1 MFNMKANNDV
11 KIKRGTSFVKD
22 LSYKANQYLN
32 AKEPFEAKDNML
44 KIIPL
49 GGSEEIGGRNMTVIE
64 YGKDI
69 LVIDI
74 GMKFPEEDQP
84 GIDYIIPN
92 PSYLKGKEDRI
103 RAVLITHGHMDHIG
117 GVSQVMSM
125 IGNPPI
131 YAPALPLAMM
141 QRRQSEFTNL
151 PALNGHIAKLNEKL
165 RFGVFT
171 VTFLHINH
179 SIPDSTMIKIE
190 TPEGVILH
198 TGDFKIDATPVGEE
212 PADLEMYKKIGD
224 EGVLLLLSDSTSASR
239 PGKLV
244 SEMTIQNNIDHIFE
258 NATGKI
264 IVTTFSST
272 LNRIQ
277 QMINLSEKYNRKVVI
292 EGFSM
297 KTNVQILHE
306 IGYAKFSPQ
315 TMITAQEASKMPPE
329 NVTIICA
336 GAQGDERSALTRMAN
351 KEHRNFQIE
360 PGDTVVFS
368 SSVVPGNEESV
379 QKIKDA
385 IAKQRANIIH
395 YKMMEVHV
403 SGHAHRDDL
412 KQLLEIIRP
421 KYLQPIY
428 GDFYSLKS
436 HSDLAQEV
444 GMSRDNI
451 LLTDNGRIIQVY
463 KGEARVT
470 TEKVNASN
478 MMVDG
483 LGIGDLKE
491 MVIRDRQ
498 SLAQDGILTI
508 VILLNLEQAKIIRE
522 PEIISKGFVHIQTS
536 TKLLDSIKDR
546 VKQNIEN
553 KLSNEGKDQSIED
566 IQKALREDLGS
577 FLFKITHRRPMI
589 IPVIIEV

>member
-1 MFNMKANNDV
+1 MKSNNF
-11 KIKRGTSFVKD
+11 KIKRGTTFVKD
-22 LSYKANQYLN
+22 LSHQANKYLN
-32 AKEPFEAKDNML
+32 AKEPFDTKDTLL

-92 PSYLKGKEDRI
+92 PSYLKGKEENI

-151 PALNGHIAKLNEKL
+151 PSLNGHVAKLNEKL

-179 SIPDSTMIKIE
+179 SIPDSTMIRIE

-239 PGKLV
+239 PGRLV

-297 KTNVQILHE
+297 KTNIQILHE

-315 TMITAQEASKMPPE
+315 TIITAQEASKMPPE
-329 NVTIICA
+329 NITIICT
-336 GAQGDERSALTRMAN
+336 GAQGDERSALTRIAN

-385 IAKQRANIIH
+385 LARQRANIIH

-403 SGHAHRDDL
+403 SGHAHKEDL

-428 GDFYSLKS
+428 GDFFSLKS

-444 GMSRDNI
+444 GMPKDNI
-451 LLTDNGRIIQVY
+451 LLTDNGRVIQVY

-483 LGIGDLKE
+483 LGVGDLKE
-491 MVIRDRQ
+491 VVIRDRQ

-508 VILLNLEQAKIIRE
+508 VILLNLQQAKIIRD
-522 PEIISKGFVHIQTS
+522 PEIVSKGFVHIQTS
-536 TKLLDSIKDR
+536 TKLLDSIKEK
-546 VKQNIEN
+546 VKENIEQ
-553 KLSNEGKDQSIED
+553 KLAKGGENQSIEYLQQA
-566 IQKALREDLGS
+566 IKEDLGL
-577 FLFKITHRRPMI
+577 FLFKTTHRRPMI

>member
-1 MFNMKANNDV
+1 MFNMKSYHHSE
-11 KIKRGTSFVKD
+11 IKRGTTFVSD
-22 LSYKANQYLN
+22 LSHRSNQYLN
-32 AKEPFEAKDNML
+32 AKEPFQTTDTML

-84 GIDYIIPN
+84 GVDYIIPN
-92 PSYLKGKEDRI
+92 PRYLKGKEDNI

-141 QRRQSEFTNL
+141 QRRQSEFDTL
-151 PALNGHIAKLNEKL
+151 PPLNGHVAKLNEKL

-190 TPEGVILH
+190 TPEGTILH

-212 PADLEMYKKIGD
+212 PADLDMYRKIGD

-239 PGKLV
+239 PGRLV

-297 KTNVQILHE
+297 KTNIQILHE

-315 TMITAQEASKMPPE
+315 TLITAQEASKMPPE
-329 NVTIICA
+329 NITIICT
-336 GAQGDERSALTRMAN
+336 GAQGDERSALTRIAN
-351 KEHRNFQIE
+351 REHRNFQIE

-385 IAKQRANIIH
+385 LARQRANVIH

-403 SGHAHRDDL
+403 SGHAQKEDL
-412 KQLLEIIRP
+412 KDLLDIIRP

-436 HSDLAQEV
+436 HADLAQEA
-444 GMSRDNI
+444 GMPKDNI
-451 LLTDNGRIIQVY
+451 LLTDNGRVIQVY

-470 TEKVNASN
+470 TEKVNAST

-483 LGIGDLKE
+483 LGVGDLKE
-491 MVIRDRQ
+491 LVIRDRQ
-498 SLAQDGILTI
+498 SLAQDGILTV
-508 VILLNLEQAKIIRE
+508 VILLNLKQGKVVRE
-522 PEIISKGFVHIQTS
+522 PEIISKGFVHAQTS
-536 TKLLDSIKDR
+536 VKLFESIKDR
-546 VKQNIEN
+546 VTEQVEK
-553 KLSNEGKDQSIED
+553 KLSHGEDQSIEY
-566 IQKALREDLGS
+566 IQQSLREDLGL

-589 IPVIIEV
+589 IPVIIEM

>member
-1 MFNMKANNDV
+1 MFNMKANNS
-11 KIKRGTSFVKD
+11 KMKRGTTFVKD
-22 LSYKANQYLN
+22 LSHKANQYLN
-32 AKEPFEAKDNML
+32 AKEPFDTKDNIL

-92 PSYLKGKEDRI
+92 PSYLKGKEDNI

-141 QRRQSEFTNL
+141 QRRQGEFTTL
-151 PALNGHIAKLNEKL
+151 PSLNGHVAKLNEKL

-198 TGDFKIDATPVGEE
+198 TGDFKIDATPVGEA

-224 EGVLLLLSDSTSASR
+224 DGVLLLLSDSTSASR
-239 PGKLV
+239 PGRLV

-264 IVTTFSST
+264 IVTTFAST

-315 TMITAQEASKMPPE
+315 TLITAQEASKMPPE
-329 NVTIICA
+329 NLTIICT

-351 KEHRNFQIE
+351 KEHRNFNIE

-385 IAKQRANIIH
+385 LAKQRANIIH
-395 YKMMEVHV
+395 YKMMEIHV
-403 SGHAHRDDL
+403 SGHAQKDDL

-428 GDFYSLKS
+428 GDFYALKS

-451 LLTDNGRIIQVY
+451 LLTDNGRVIQVY

-483 LGIGDLKE
+483 LGVGDLKE
-491 MVIRDRQ
+491 IVIRDRQ
-498 SLAQDGILTI
+498 TLAQDGILTI
-508 VILLNLEQAKIIRE
+508 VILLNLQQAKIVRD
-522 PEIISKGFVHIQTS
+522 PEIVSKGFVHIQTS
-536 TKLLDSIKDR
+536 TKLLDSIKEK
-546 VKQNIEN
+546 VKENIEQ
-553 KLSNEGKDQSIED
+553 KLAKGGEDQSIEYLQQA
-566 IQKALREDLGS
+566 IREDLGL
-577 FLFKITHRRPMI
+577 FLFKTTHRRPMI
-589 IPVIIEV
+589 IPMIIEV

>member
-1 MFNMKANNDV
+1 MKSYHHSEM
-11 KIKRGTSFVKD
+11 KRGTTFVTD
-22 LSYKANQYLN
+22 LSHRSNQYLN
-32 AKEPFEAKDNML
+32 AKEPFQTNDTML

-84 GIDYIIPN
+84 GVDYIIPN
-92 PSYLKGKEDRI
+92 PSYLKGKEDNI

-141 QRRQSEFTNL
+141 QRRQSEFDTL
-151 PALNGHIAKLNEKL
+151 PSLNGHVAKLNEKL

-190 TPEGVILH
+190 TPEGTILH

-212 PADLEMYKKIGD
+212 PADLDMYRKIGD
-224 EGVLLLLSDSTSASR
+224 AGVLLLLSDSTSASR
-239 PGKLV
+239 PGRLV

-297 KTNVQILHE
+297 KTNIQILHE

-315 TMITAQEASKMPPE
+315 TLITAQEASKMPPE
-329 NVTIICA
+329 NVTIICT
-336 GAQGDERSALTRMAN
+336 GAQGDERSALTRIAN
-351 KEHRNFQIE
+351 REHRNFQIE

-385 IAKQRANIIH
+385 LARQRANIIH

-436 HSDLAQEV
+436 HADLAQEA
-444 GMSRDNI
+444 GMPRDNI

-470 TEKVNASN
+470 TEKVNAST

-483 LGIGDLKE
+483 LGVGDLKE
-491 MVIRDRQ
+491 LVIRDRQ
-498 SLAQDGILTI
+498 SLAQDGILTL
-508 VILLNLEQAKIIRE
+508 VILVDLKQGKVIRE
-522 PEIISKGFVHIQTS
+522 PEIISKGFVHAQTS
-536 TKLLDSIKDR
+536 VKLFDSIKER
-546 VKQNIEN
+546 VIEQVEK
-553 KLSNEGKDQSIED
+553 KLTHGEDQSIEY
-566 IQKALREDLGS
+566 IQQALREDLGL

-589 IPVIIEV
+589 IPVIIEI

>member
-1 MFNMKANNDV
+1 MKAYNNS
-11 KIKRGTSFVKD
+11 KIKRGTTFVKD
-22 LSYKANQYLN
+22 LSHKADQYLN
-32 AKEPFEAKDNML
+32 AQEPFDTKDTIL

-69 LVIDI
+69 IVIDI

-92 PSYLKGKEDRI
+92 PSYLKGKEDKI

-125 IGNPPI
+125 IGNPAI

-141 QRRQSEFTNL
+141 QRRQGEFTTL
-151 PALNGHIAKLNEKL
+151 PPLNGHIAKLNEKIRL
-165 RFGVFT
+165 GVFT

-198 TGDFKIDATPVGEE
+198 TGDFKIDATPVGEA

-224 EGVLLLLSDSTSASR
+224 EGVLLLLSDSTSASK
-239 PGKLV
+239 PGRLV

-297 KTNVQILHE
+297 KTNIHILHE
-306 IGYAKFSPQ
+306 IGYANFSPQ
-315 TMITAQEASKMPPE
+315 TLISAQEARNLPPE
-329 NVTIICA
+329 NLTIICT
-336 GAQGDERSALTRMAN
+336 GAQGDERSALTRIAN

-379 QKIKDA
+379 QKIKDSL
-385 IAKQRANIIH
+385 AKQRANIIH

-403 SGHAHRDDL
+403 SGHAQKEDL

-428 GDFYSLKS
+428 GDFYALKS

-451 LLTDNGRIIQVY
+451 LLTDNGRVIQVY

-470 TEKVNASN
+470 TQKVNASN

-483 LGIGDLKE
+483 LGVGDLKE

-508 VILLNLEQAKIIRE
+508 VVLLDLKQGKIIRD
-522 PEIISKGFVHIQTS
+522 PEIVSKGFVHIQTS
-536 TKLLDSIKDR
+536 TKLLDSIKER
-546 VKQNIEN
+546 VREHIEK
-553 KLSNEGKDQSIED
+553 KLSREGQDQSIED
-566 IQKALREDLGS
+566 IQQSIREDLGL
-577 FLFKITHRRPMI
+577 FLFKTTHRRPMI
-589 IPVIIEV
+589 IPVIIEI

>member
-1 MFNMKANNDV
+1 MQANNNS
-11 KIKRGTSFVKD
+11 KIKRGTTFVKD
-22 LSYKANQYLN
+22 LSHKANQYLN
-32 AKEPFEAKDNML
+32 AKDPFETKDNIL

-69 LVIDI
+69 IVIDI

-92 PSYLKGKEDRI
+92 PSYLKGKEENI

-141 QRRQSEFTNL
+141 QRRQGEFTTL
-151 PALNGHIAKLNEKL
+151 PPLNGHIAKLNEKL

-212 PADLEMYKKIGD
+212 PADLDMYKKIGD

-297 KTNVQILHE
+297 KTNIQILHE

-315 TMITAQEASKMPPE
+315 TIITAQEASKMPPE
-329 NVTIICA
+329 NITVICT
-336 GAQGDERSALTRMAN
+336 GAQGDERSALTRIAN

-385 IAKQRANIIH
+385 LARQRANIIH

-403 SGHAHRDDL
+403 SGHAHKEDL

-428 GDFYSLKS
+428 GDFYALKS

-444 GMSRDNI
+444 GVPKDNI
-451 LLTDNGRIIQVY
+451 LLTDNGRVIQIY

-483 LGIGDLKE
+483 LGVGDLKE

-508 VILLNLEQAKIIRE
+508 VILLNLQQAKIIRE
-522 PEIISKGFVHIQTS
+522 PEIVSKGFVHIQTS
-536 TKLLDSIKDR
+536 TKLLDSIKEK
-546 VKQNIEN
+546 VKENIEQ
-553 KLSNEGKDQSIED
+553 KFAQSGEDQSIEYLQQS
-566 IQKALREDLGS
+566 IREDLGL
-577 FLFKITHRRPMI
+577 FLFKTTHRRPMI